1 MNNSSASH
9 RESTHSLQHPRVP
22 LVVEALADLDT
33 PLSTYLKLADAPY
46 SFLLESVQGGERWG
60 RYSII
65 GLPCAERIRVRG
77 HTLVHERDDAVLEQ
91 IETDDPL
98 AWIQA
103 FNDARPLPRLPE
115 LPRLT
120 GGLVGYFGYDTIRYI
135 EPRLA
140 AGGAGKDDPLGLPDI
155 LLLIAEELVIFDNL
169 SGKLYCVAHYVDG
182 DEADRERVARRLDAL
197 LDRLEQPLTTSTTRA
212 NADEAPSELLD
223 DSRFVSGLTQTGYED
238 AVRRIR
244 DYTQAGDVMQVVP
257 SQRLSAPF
265 NAEPMSLYRAL
276 RSLNPSPYMYYFNF
290 GDHHVVGASPEILVR
305 AMDGEVTVRPIA
317 GTRKRGATASEDE
330 ALAED
335 LLKDPKEIAEH
346 LMLIDLGRND
356 VGRVSQPGSVKL
368 TERMAI
374 ERYSHVMHIVSNV
387 TGKLR
392 DDLTPMDAL
401 RAAFPAGTLSGAPK
415 IRAME
420 IIDEIEPVKRGV
432 YGGAVGYLAGN
443 GSMDLAIA
451 IRTAVLKDGEIHVQA
466 GGGIVADSQPTAE
479 WEETMNKAKAV
490 MKAAAIAERG
500 LSTRAQ
506 ASTPRNGGDA

>member
-1 MNNSSASH
+1 MSDSVSYEASLLAR
-9 RESTHSLQHPRVP
+9 REP

-33 PLSTYLKLADAPY
+33 PLSTYLKVADAPY

-65 GLPCAERIRVRG
+65 GLPATERIRVRG
-77 HTLVHERDDAVLEQ
+77 KTLVHETDDGV
-91 IETDDPL
+91 IETLETADPL

-140 AGGAGKDDPLGLPDI
+140 GGGQGKDDPLDLPDI
-155 LLLIAEELVIFDNL
+155 LLLVAEELVIFDNL
-169 SGKLYCVAHYVDG
+169 SGKLYVVAHYLEG
-182 DEADRERVARRLDAL
+182 DAGDRARVEARIEAILDAL
-197 LDRLEQPLTTSTTRA
+197 DAPLPQAAARTGTDHPA
-212 NADEAPSELLD
+212 IDPGIDPAIDNG
-223 DSRFVSGLTQTGYED
+223 RFVSGLTQAGYED

-244 DYTQAGDVMQVVP
+244 EYTRAGDVMQVVP

-276 RSLNPSPYMYYFNF
+276 RSLNPSPYMFYFNF
-290 GDHHVVGASPEILVR
+290 DDHHVVGASPEILVR

-317 GTRKRGATASEDE
+317 GTRKRGLTPAEDE
-330 ALAED
+330 ALAEE
-335 LLKDPKEIAEH
+335 LLEDPKEIAEH

-356 VGRVSQPGSVKL
+356 VGRVATPGTVKL

-451 IRTAVLKDGEIHVQA
+451 IRTAVIKNGEIHVQA
-466 GGGIVADSQPTAE
+466 GGGIVADSQPTTE
-479 WEETMNKAKAV
+479 WEETMNKARAV
-490 MKAAAIAERG
+490 MKAAALAEQG
-500 LSTRAQ
+500 LGARRRVGHKGEHS
-506 ASTPRNGGDA
+506 S